1 MRYKIVISTGENQE
15 TITWIE
21 ADSVA
26 QAREQVRVEVHK
38 DPEDALSNLRRLKAE
53 RLISE

>member
-26 QAREQVRVEVHK
+26 QAREQVRVEVSK
-38 DPEDALSNLRRLKAE
+38 DPIEQVKEPA
-53 RLISE
+53 

>member
-21 ADSVA
+21 ADSIA
-26 QAREQVRVEVHK
+26 QAQEQVSIEVHK
-38 DPEDALSNLRRLKAE
+38 DPIEQECKED
-53 RLISE
+53 

>member
-26 QAREQVRVEVHK
+26 QAREQVTIEVSK
-38 DPEDALSNLRRLKAE
+38 D
-53 RLISE
+53 LIEQVKEPA

>member
-26 QAREQVRVEVHK
+26 QAREQVTIEVSK
-38 DPEDALSNLRRLKAE
+38 DPIEQVKEPA
-53 RLISE
+53 